1 MAIKV
6 AVFALVLQN
15 RWLFKRNYDW
25 GHKNMTQIF
34 RTFHNFLYQKIKL
47 ATLIW
52 PRTYKININK
62 EYKTHTFLKYFENEE
77 IQSENIQFF
86 FFIQTPLKFDIDP
99 KEQHKLIYRRR
110 RNYVVYKEMHSTSI
124 KSKHRILI
132 CPFYIQ
138 IMGLHFKSFDVGM
151 SPFSVVKSTFESY
164 SRQA

>member
-1 MAIKV
+1 M
-6 AVFALVLQN
+6 
-15 RWLFKRNYDW
+15 
-25 GHKNMTQIF
+25 
-34 RTFHNFLYQKIKL
+34 
-47 ATLIW
+47 IW

-62 EYKTHTFLKYFENEE
+62 EYKTHTFLKYLENEE

-138 IMGLHFKSFDVGM
+138 IMGLHFKSFDVGKVYLWKL
-151 SPFSVVKSTFESY
+151 FTIGLNFGKKSCLFDIHIYVTLIFLFLVQCAIWLY
-164 SRQA
+164 T